1 MAGDGACCAA
11 LCTLHRDARTT
22 RTVFEVP
29 ADHRQVR
36 GHLHPQVSGHSHG
49 RGEIP
54 KREITSVFTSE
65 LSEMSEMTTF
75 CWLIFFQHLF
85 FFQVQRYFPFQEF
98 I

>member
-54 KREITSVFTSE
+54 KREITSVFTS
-65 LSEMSEMTTF
+65 LSY
-75 CWLIFFQHLF
+75 LKR
-85 FFQVQRYFPFQEF
+85 QR
-98 I
+98 